1 LTLHESYCLPILT
14 YASAAVSF
22 SLKQLHDLNVCW
34 NSVYR
39 TVFGFNRWESV
50 RSFINGL
57 GRLNLI
63 NLLNIAR
70 VKFYHLA
77 VSDNSTLYELLWY
90 YFADHFKKD
99 RCLNDLFLNR
109 NTALHSYYIKFQ
121 ETCN

>member
-1 LTLHESYCLPILT
+1 M

-22 SLKQLHDLNVCW
+22 SLKELHDLNVCW

-39 TVFGFNRWESV
+39 TVFGFNHWESV

-70 VKFYHLA
+70 VEFYHHLA
-77 VSDNSTLYELLWY
+77 VSDNSTLHELLWY
-90 YFADHFKKD
+90 YFANHFKKD
-99 RCLNDLFLNR
+99 CCHNDLFLNR
-109 NTALHSYYIKFQ
+109 NTALHSYYV
-121 ETCN
+121 

>member
-1 LTLHESYCLPILT
+1 LPIVT

-22 SLKQLHDLNVCW
+22 ILKQLHDLNVCW

-50 RSFINGL
+50 RRFINGF
-57 GRLNLI
+57 GRFILI

-70 VKFYHLA
+70 VKFYHHLA
-77 VSDNSTLYELLWY
+77 ISDNSALHELLCY

-99 RCLNDLFLNR
+99 RCLNDLF
-109 NTALHSYYIKFQ
+109 
-121 ETCN
+121 